1 MMMGEVAR
9 MVTAEHEWTA
19 AAVGLV
25 ALYGCISL
33 FQTYVLIFGRDLRGF
48 RARLQSRARLCLD
61 RTGFVGA
68 LIARHT
74 LLVTINVL
82 ALTLSLNLLS
92 AIRGM
97 DDHSAA
103 YALLTHSLQALAVV
117 SVGQVIVIATIS
129 LALCNAV
136 IRLAEEE
143 RR

>member
-1 MMMGEVAR
+1 MMTGEVAQ
-9 MVTAEHEWTA
+9 MVTATHEWTA
-19 AAVGLV
+19 ATVGLIV
-25 ALYGCISL
+25 LFGCISL
-33 FQTYVLIFGRDLRGF
+33 FQTYVLIFERDLRGF
-48 RARLQSRARLCLD
+48 RARLESRAKLCLN

-74 LLVTINVL
+74 LLVTVNVL

-97 DDHSAA
+97 DDHSSA
-103 YALLTHSLQALAVV
+103 YAALTRSLQVLAAV

-136 IRLAEEE
+136 IRLAEDEQ
-143 RR
+143 R